1 KFTAEDVVYS
11 FTRLR
16 DPATRAPLAW
26 RLGQVTAMRA
36 PDAAT
41 FEIELAEPYADL
53 LMNLAVEMTCDI
65 DTMLKSLFYLTEQ
78 PLFQEY
84 SDGPFY
90 VVMDSFEN
98 EQERI
103 DKMLALSGGKSL
115 FNRSYHSK
123 LMMTVAKNMADLDQQ
138 ESDD

>member
-1 KFTAEDVVYS
+1 MAKTTRKPTPKPSRPMEYIAVFIMDAPTNEGTAYVYLAYDPFT
-11 FTRLR
+11 
-16 DPATRAPLAW
+16 
-26 RLGQVTAMRA
+26 
-36 PDAAT
+36 
-41 FEIELAEPYADL
+41 DL

-98 EQERI
+98 EQKRI